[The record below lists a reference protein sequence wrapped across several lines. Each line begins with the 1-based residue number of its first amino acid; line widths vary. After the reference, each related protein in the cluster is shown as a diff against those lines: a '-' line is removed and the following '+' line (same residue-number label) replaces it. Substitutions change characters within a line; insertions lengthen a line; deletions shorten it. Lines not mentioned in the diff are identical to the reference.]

1 MMVGDIGSPDETMG
15 ISFTH
20 HADQHFSVK
29 GGVLYINGFL
39 WYFEDTDF
47 RVFDSSSDALRWWVA
62 IFSRVGDNWAV
73 RLKWTTD
80 TASPI
85 TNYAFP
91 PEDAS
96 ANVRVNVI
104 GVKGIAESSDI
115 RIQVD
120 YAY

>member
-1 MMVGDIGSPDETMG
+1 MGSAGTGSEAVGFKVTHN
-15 ISFTH
+15 FTDRFKIMSQ
-20 HADQHFSVK
+20 AMI
-29 GGVLYINGFL
+29 YNGFI
-39 WYFEDTDF
+39 WNFEDTDF